1 MVDGV
6 LNHRSVELYSRA
18 LFSML
23 AFFLELRVGL
33 FVIFV
38 ELPILFGHFALLLL
52 LLPVSD
58 LSVQTVLLVVSLL
71 LDQLVDALHAFVEL

>member
-1 MVDGV
+1 
-6 LNHRSVELYSRA
+6 
-18 LFSML
+18 ML